1 MCWRGALDFSRRL
14 RVSLERVRS
23 RRFAEHRTKAKK
35 GTYLKMLLSVQ
46 WIAEWVVSCRVCHGC

>member
-35 GTYLKMLLSVQ
+35 GTYLKMLLSVR
-46 WIAEWVVSCRVCHGC
+46 WIAEWVVSCE